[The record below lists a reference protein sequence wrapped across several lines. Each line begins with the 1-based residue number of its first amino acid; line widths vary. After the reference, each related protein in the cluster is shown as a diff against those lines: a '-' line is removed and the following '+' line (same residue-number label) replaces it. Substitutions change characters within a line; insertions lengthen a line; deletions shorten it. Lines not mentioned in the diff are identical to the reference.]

1 METLYIEPIDECFV
15 RVKCE
20 PYIGQ
25 ELSDH
30 FTFTVPGAQFMPA
43 VRNKV
48 WDGKIRLYSMVPQTI
63 YKGLIGYVLRFA
75 EKRNYKVE
83 LSPELQCNKTTNDES
98 IDKFIE
104 SLALPFTPRQYQ
116 VDAFKHA
123 LENERGLLLS
133 PTASGK
139 SLIIYL
145 ISRWFDQR
153 RKLVIVPTTSLVY
166 QMRSDF
172 ISYGANEENIHI
184 IMSGREKNT
193 DAEVVITTWQSIYKL
208 PKSWFSQFEVVIGD
222 EAHLFKAKSLTTIM
236 TNLSQCKYRF
246 GFTGT
251 LDGTQT
257 HKLVL
262 EGLFGE
268 VKKVTTTAQ
277 LIEEKHLSPFKIK
290 CLILQYKD
298 EDRKLMAKKK
308 YHEEMD
314 FIVRNEARNKFTEN
328 LTLSLKGNTLIL
340 FQFVDKHGKVI
351 FENLNKKVK
360 DGRKVFFVHGG
371 VDGVDREKIRKIVAQ
386 ESDAIIVASYGT
398 FSTGINIPEI
408 HNIIFASPSKSLI
421 RVLQSIGRGLR
432 KSSTKEIATLYDISD
447 DLSWKETKN
456 HTIKHFAERIKIYT
470 DEHFEYKFYPYKL

>member
-1 METLYIEPIDECFV
+1 
-15 RVKCE
+15 
-20 PYIGQ
+20 
-25 ELSDH
+25 
-30 FTFTVPGAQFMPA
+30 
-43 VRNKV
+43 
-48 WDGKIRLYSMVPQTI
+48 
-63 YKGLIGYVLRFA
+63 
-75 EKRNYKVE
+75 
-83 LSPELQCNKTTNDES
+83 
-98 IDKFIE
+98 
-104 SLALPFTPRQYQ
+104 
-116 VDAFKHA
+116 
-123 LENERGLLLS
+123 
-133 PTASGK
+133 
-139 SLIIYL
+139 
-145 ISRWFDQR
+145 
-153 RKLVIVPTTSLVY
+153 
-166 QMRSDF
+166 
-172 ISYGANEENIHI
+172 
-184 IMSGREKNT
+184 
-193 DAEVVITTWQSIYKL
+193 
-208 PKSWFSQFEVVIGD
+208 
-222 EAHLFKAKSLTTIM
+222 
-236 TNLSQCKYRF
+236 
-246 GFTGT
+246 
-251 LDGTQT
+251 
-257 HKLVL
+257 
-262 EGLFGE
+262 LFGE

-298 EDRKLMAKKK
+298 EDRKLIAKKK